1 MSSLDKYEYKIRAD
15 EINSLIEEGEYAEAV
30 AIADTIDW
38 RRVKSVRM
46 LCTISD
52 LYKINR
58 RFQES
63 KDILLLA
70 YEKHPSGR
78 LIVYS
83 LCELSI
89 KMEEYVQ
96 AIEYYKEFVQ
106 IAPKDTGRYILQYR
120 LYEAQEVSL
129 EERIAVL
136 EEFKK
141 RDYREK
147 WAYELAYLYHRIGLT
162 TKCIEECDEMYLWFG
177 EGKYVIKAM
186 ELKALHAPLNA
197 EQQAKY
203 DAWTAGL
210 EEDVEEA
217 DEELPEEDEDV
228 QTDEGYGDEEADEED
243 PDFGMTMPTTDLP
256 QVKTVD
262 VGEYNTLNLQM
273 ALAESMKE
281 IMTDEEPEIRPVERA
296 LEVQE
301 GRIVE
306 MPRRQEQ
313 ADEEESFVEEEETA
327 AEDMDAAENTDTE
340 ENLAE
345 KEDQDEELS
354 IVEKIIAPL
363 LQETV
368 KIPKVELPEETDEL
382 QEVVPEATRE
392 FTPVRDSDLISG
404 RPSAEAVRPEAV
416 ADRTPVREI
425 KTEPAQEQRI
435 IREVRPETIP
445 APTPVRDRRPE
456 AVQEQMPA
464 GAAEAVSEMMPAGEP
479 EQPAAPTIYDSVLS
493 QEYDGQIRLLVPDSD
508 VKAVEKQIT
517 GQLSIQDIMAEW
529 EAMKR
534 SNEQKRM
541 EDVRR
546 RVLEHT
552 GSLFADF
559 DEATKSGLLEQLE
572 KAFVAAIMKE
582 SGIKKV
588 ILPEEAEKELV
599 SKTAQTSP
607 QPAASTETARK
618 EPVPVK
624 EIEEA
629 PVIAYNDEPD
639 EEDADFEM
647 DDEMEEVAEPDEL
660 EAEIDEPEEEEPEA
674 QPQPETQTVREL
686 TDEERELFGQFTHHR
701 KSREQLVRT
710 LDNMSMASYTG
721 NVIITGEEGGGTL
734 TLAKGL
740 IREMQYSDGNFSGK
754 IAKISGAVM
763 NKKDIADTL
772 SRISGGALIVEK
784 AADLKSAVAMKLCK
798 ELERGNVGLL
808 LILEDTKQRMN
819 TLLSENDIMNR
830 VFDLR
835 VDIEPLDDEALV
847 AYARQY
853 AEDQE
858 YSIDEFGVLALHT
871 RIAEMQTSDHEVTLA
886 EVRELVDEAIYYANR
901 KTPKHFVDVLLSKR
915 YDNDDMII
923 LRESDFIHY

>member
-186 ELKALHAPLNA
+186 ELKALHSPLNA

-416 ADRTPVREI
+416 AERTPVREI

-435 IREVRPETIP
+435 IREVRPETIQE
-445 APTPVRDRRPE
+445 PTPVRERMPE

-754 IAKISGAVM
+754 IAKISGAVL

>member
-296 LEVQE
+296 LEVKE

-435 IREVRPETIP
+435 IREVRPETIQE
-445 APTPVRDRRPE
+445 PTPVRERMPE

-754 IAKISGAVM
+754 IAKISGAVL

>member
-1 MSSLDKYEYKIRAD
+1 MSTLDKFEYKIRAD
-15 EINSLIEEGEYAEAV
+15 EINSLIEEGEYADAV

-58 RFQES
+58 RYQES

-106 IAPKDTGRYILQYR
+106 IAPRDTGRYILQYR

-162 TKCIEECDEMYLWFG
+162 TKCVEECDEMYLWFG
-177 EGKYVIKAM
+177 EGKYVLKAM
-186 ELKALHAPLNA
+186 ELKALHTPLNA

-203 DAWTAGL
+203 DEWTFKGDP
-210 EEDVEEA
+210 DVEE
-217 DEELPEEDEDV
+217 EEYPPEEEEDEEV
-228 QTDEGYGDEEADEED
+228 QADERYDDDEEEELSED
-243 PDFGMTMPTTDLP
+243 TDTMSMPTADLP

-281 IMTDEEPEIRPVERA
+281 ILTDEEQEEAPVERE
-296 LEVQE
+296 LEIQ
-301 GRIVE
+301 GGQIVE
-306 MPRRQEQ
+306 MPRRQEDFV
-313 ADEEESFVEEEETA
+313 AEEELAEEEAAEGENLVEEDEDEPEEEPSI
-327 AEDMDAAENTDTE
+327 AER
-340 ENLAE
+340 
-345 KEDQDEELS
+345 
-354 IVEKIIAPL
+354 IIAPL

-368 KIPKVELPEETDEL
+368 KMPKIELSQETDEL
-382 QEVVPEATRE
+382 QEIVPEATRE
-392 FTPVRDSDLISG
+392 FTPVRE
-404 RPSAEAVRPEAV
+404 AELV
-416 ADRTPVREI
+416 
-425 KTEPAQEQRI
+425 
-435 IREVRPETIP
+435 
-445 APTPVRDRRPE
+445 
-456 AVQEQMPA
+456 
-464 GAAEAVSEMMPAGEP
+464 P
-479 EQPAAPTIYDSVLS
+479 EQPPVRAAKLKPVVEPKPPVRVMEEEPVVEQQPVRAAEPETVVEPAPAGSTGATIYDSVLS

-517 GQLSIQDIMAEW
+517 GQLSIEDIMAEW
-529 EAMKR
+529 EAMKK

-541 EDVRR
+541 EDVRHR
-546 RVLEHT
+546 ILEHT

-582 SGIKKV
+582 SGKTGIKKTV
-588 ILPEEAEKELV
+588 LPEDADKDLKSKAAVRPDPPKEAVLPK
-599 SKTAQTSP
+599 
-607 QPAASTETARK
+607 QPIPVEETEE
-618 EPVPVK
+618 EPVLEEVRLEEGEPELTDEVEEIIEPE
-624 EIEEA
+624 EIEE
-629 PVIAYNDEPD
+629 P
-639 EEDADFEM
+639 EEVEEL
-647 DDEMEEVAEPDEL
+647 EMEEPEDEQESL
-660 EAEIDEPEEEEPEA
+660 
-674 QPQPETQTVREL
+674 PQQASQTVREL
-686 TDEERELFGQFTHHR
+686 TDEERELFGQFVHHR

-734 TLAKGL
+734 SLAKGL
-740 IREMQYSDGNFSGK
+740 IREMQYSDGNFSGNV
-754 IAKISGAVM
+754 AKISGAVL
-763 NKKDIADTL
+763 NKKDIAETL
-772 SRISGGALIVEK
+772 SRISNGALIIEK
-784 AADLKSAVAMKLCK
+784 AADLKTATVTKLCK
-798 ELERGNVGLL
+798 ELEKGNIGLL
-808 LILEDTKQRMN
+808 LLLEDTKQRMN
-819 TLLSENDIMNR
+819 ELLSENTNLNHI
-830 VFDLR
+830 FDLR

-847 AYARQY
+847 AYAKQY
-853 AEDQE
+853 AENME

-871 RIAEMQTSDHEVTLA
+871 RIADMQTSDHEVTLA

-901 KTPKHFVDVLLSKR
+901 KTPKHFMDVLFAKR
-915 YDNDDMII
+915 YDDDDMII

>member
-416 ADRTPVREI
+416 ADRTPVREM

-435 IREVRPETIP
+435 IREVRPETIQE
-445 APTPVRDRRPE
+445 PTPVRERMPE

-754 IAKISGAVM
+754 IAKISGAVL

-835 VDIEPLDDEALV
+835 VDIEPLDDEPLV

>member
-186 ELKALHAPLNA
+186 ELKALHSPLNA

-416 ADRTPVREI
+416 AERTPVREI

-435 IREVRPETIP
+435 IREVRPETIQE
-445 APTPVRDRRPE
+445 PTPVRERMPE

-588 ILPEEAEKELV
+588 ILPEEAEKDLV

-618 EPVPVK
+618 APVPVK

-629 PVIAYNDEPD
+629 PVIAYNDEP
-639 EEDADFEM
+639 EDADFEM
-647 DDEMEEVAEPDEL
+647 DDEMEEVAEPEEL

-754 IAKISGAVM
+754 IAKISGAVL

>member
-1 MSSLDKYEYKIRAD
+1 
-15 EINSLIEEGEYAEAV
+15 
-30 AIADTIDW
+30 
-38 RRVKSVRM
+38 
-46 LCTISD
+46 
-52 LYKINR
+52 
-58 RFQES
+58 
-63 KDILLLA
+63 
-70 YEKHPSGR
+70 
-78 LIVYS
+78 
-83 LCELSI
+83 
-89 KMEEYVQ
+89 
-96 AIEYYKEFVQ
+96 
-106 IAPKDTGRYILQYR
+106 
-120 LYEAQEVSL
+120 
-129 EERIAVL
+129 
-136 EEFKK
+136 
-141 RDYREK
+141 
-147 WAYELAYLYHRIGLT
+147 
-162 TKCIEECDEMYLWFG
+162 
-177 EGKYVIKAM
+177 
-186 ELKALHAPLNA
+186 
-197 EQQAKY
+197 
-203 DAWTAGL
+203 
-210 EEDVEEA
+210 
-217 DEELPEEDEDV
+217 
-228 QTDEGYGDEEADEED
+228 
-243 PDFGMTMPTTDLP
+243 
-256 QVKTVD
+256 
-262 VGEYNTLNLQM
+262 
-273 ALAESMKE
+273 
-281 IMTDEEPEIRPVERA
+281 
-296 LEVQE
+296 
-301 GRIVE
+301 
-306 MPRRQEQ
+306 
-313 ADEEESFVEEEETA
+313 
-327 AEDMDAAENTDTE
+327 MDAAENTDTE

-416 ADRTPVREI
+416 ADRTPVREM

-435 IREVRPETIP
+435 IREVRPETIQE
-445 APTPVRDRRPE
+445 PTPVRERMPE

-754 IAKISGAVM
+754 IAKISGAVL

>member
-435 IREVRPETIP
+435 IREVRPETIQE
-445 APTPVRDRRPE
+445 PTPVRERMPE

-546 RVLEHT
+546 RV
-552 GSLFADF
+552 
-559 DEATKSGLLEQLE
+559 LEQLE

-754 IAKISGAVM
+754 IAKISGAVL

>member
-416 ADRTPVREI
+416 ADRTPVREM

-435 IREVRPETIP
+435 IREVRPETIQE
-445 APTPVRDRRPE
+445 PTPVRERMPE

-464 GAAEAVSEMMPAGEP
+464 GAAEAISEMMPAGEP

-754 IAKISGAVM
+754 IAKISGAVL

>member
-1 MSSLDKYEYKIRAD
+1 M
-15 EINSLIEEGEYAEAV
+15 
-30 AIADTIDW
+30 
-38 RRVKSVRM
+38 
-46 LCTISD
+46 
-52 LYKINR
+52 
-58 RFQES
+58 
-63 KDILLLA
+63 A

-416 ADRTPVREI
+416 ADRTPVREM

-435 IREVRPETIP
+435 IREVRPETIQE
-445 APTPVRDRRPE
+445 PTPVRERMPE

-572 KAFVAAIMKE
+572 KAFVAAI
-582 SGIKKV
+582 
-588 ILPEEAEKELV
+588 
-599 SKTAQTSP
+599 
-607 QPAASTETARK
+607 
-618 EPVPVK
+618 
-624 EIEEA
+624 
-629 PVIAYNDEPD
+629 
-639 EEDADFEM
+639 
-647 DDEMEEVAEPDEL
+647 
-660 EAEIDEPEEEEPEA
+660 
-674 QPQPETQTVREL
+674 
-686 TDEERELFGQFTHHR
+686 
-701 KSREQLVRT
+701 
-710 LDNMSMASYTG
+710 
-721 NVIITGEEGGGTL
+721 
-734 TLAKGL
+734 
-740 IREMQYSDGNFSGK
+740 IRD
-754 IAKISGAVM
+754 
-763 NKKDIADTL
+763 
-772 SRISGGALIVEK
+772 
-784 AADLKSAVAMKLCK
+784 
-798 ELERGNVGLL
+798 
-808 LILEDTKQRMN
+808 
-819 TLLSENDIMNR
+819 
-830 VFDLR
+830 
-835 VDIEPLDDEALV
+835 
-847 AYARQY
+847 
-853 AEDQE
+853 
-858 YSIDEFGVLALHT
+858 
-871 RIAEMQTSDHEVTLA
+871 
-886 EVRELVDEAIYYANR
+886 
-901 KTPKHFVDVLLSKR
+901 
-915 YDNDDMII
+915 
-923 LRESDFIHY
+923 

>member
-1 MSSLDKYEYKIRAD
+1 MDKYEYKIRAD

-435 IREVRPETIP
+435 IREVRPETIQE
-445 APTPVRDRRPE
+445 PTPVRERMPE

-599 SKTAQTSP
+599 SKTAQTFP

-754 IAKISGAVM
+754 IAKISGAVL